1 MDVNNAFLNGDLF
14 EEVYME
20 LPLGHKDRNKGLVC
34 KLNRSIYGL
43 RQASR
48 QWFFKFLTA
57 LLKNNFKQSRNDYS
71 LFSYGSGTD
80 VVYLLVYVDDIILAS
95 ASSTMLSNVQKLLQS
110 IFKLKILGDLKYFLG
125 LEIAK
130 STDGIHLCQRK
141 YTLNLLQDTNFT
153 TCKPTALPMEPNLK
167 LSSTDGT
174 PLSDP
179 SLYRRLVGRLMY
191 LTISRPEI
199 TYAVNTLSQFM
210 KSPSSSHMDALHH
223 ILRYLKGSPG
233 QGLFFPAN
241 SDIRLMAYA
250 DSDWAGCPNTRRSVT
265 GYCTFIGNSL
275 ISWKSSKQTT
285 ISRSSAEAEYRA
297 LAAVAAELS
306 WLKRLMF
313 DFNVIIDSAMLFCD
327 SQSAI
332 HIATNPIFHERTKHI
347 EVDCHFIRER
357 VVAGFIKLIHVKSK
371 HQLADIFTKP
381 VSAAQFHS
389 LIAKFGILNIYMPN
403 LRGDIRINS

>member
-1 MDVNNAFLNGDLF
+1 MDEELKAMEDNNTWTLTQLPPNKHTIGCRWVYKIKCKADGTVDRYRARLVAKGYTQQAGVDFRDTFSPVAKLATVRVLLSLAAIKGWSLWQMDVNNTFLNGDLF

-34 KLNRSIYGL
+34 KLNH
-43 RQASR
+43 
-48 QWFFKFLTA
+48 
-57 LLKNNFKQSRNDYS
+57 
-71 LFSYGSGTD
+71 

-110 IFKLKILGDLKYFLG
+110 IFKLKILGDLKYFFG

-174 PLSDP
+174 HLSDP

-210 KSPSSSHMDALHH
+210 KSPNSSHMDALHH

-233 QGLFFPAN
+233 QALFFPAN

-250 DSDWAGCPNTRRSVT
+250 DSDWVGCPDTRRSVA

-275 ISWKSSKQTT
+275 IS
-285 ISRSSAEAEYRA
+285 
-297 LAAVAAELS
+297 
-306 WLKRLMF
+306 
-313 DFNVIIDSAMLFCD
+313 
-327 SQSAI
+327 
-332 HIATNPIFHERTKHI
+332 
-347 EVDCHFIRER
+347 
-357 VVAGFIKLIHVKSK
+357 
-371 HQLADIFTKP
+371 
-381 VSAAQFHS
+381 
-389 LIAKFGILNIYMPN
+389 
-403 LRGDIRINS
+403 